1 MSEQA
6 RRARP
11 ARTRTV
17 AVLGAGVGGLCAAS
31 RLRSLLPDGD
41 RVVLVDRC
49 FDGVLGLSLPWV
61 LRGWRGPDQVR
72 VSPAPATLPGV
83 DLVTAEAKAV
93 EPERQALVTDAGEIH
108 YDALILAPGAAL
120 CPAAVPGLTEAL
132 AAGTAG
138 EFYTLEGASH
148 LHEQLRAFASGR
160 IAVVIASIPFRCPAA
175 PYEGALL
182 AADLLRQTGAGDRT
196 RIDVYTPEPLPMPVA
211 GPVVGEA
218 LVAMLSQYGIGFH
231 PNTTVES
238 IDPARRQVSWAG
250 GGRGHFD
257 LLIAIP
263 PHRPPDVAANL
274 ELSPAGWLPVNARTL
289 ATEIEG
295 VWAIGDATQLMLPTG
310 KPLPKA
316 AVFAEA
322 QADVAAAGV
331 ARYLGYDAPEPWF
344 SGDGFCFIE
353 LGGALAAKGE
363 GNFLAEPA
371 PDISLHEPSP
381 AFHQQKADQES
392 AWLSRWN
399 G

>member
-1 MSEQA
+1 MSEGA
-6 RRARP
+6 RRTRP
-11 ARTRTV
+11 ATAHTV

-31 RLRSLLPDGD
+31 RLRSLLPGTD
-41 RVVLVDRC
+41 RVVLIDRS

-61 LRGWRGPDQVR
+61 LRGWRRPDQVR
-72 VSPAPATLPGV
+72 VSPAPTALPGV

-93 EPERQALVTDAGEIH
+93 EPEHHTVVTDAGEIR

-120 CPAAVPGLTEAL
+120 RPTAVPGLPEAL
-132 AAGTAG
+132 DTGAAG
-138 EFYTLEGASH
+138 EFYTLQGALL
-148 LHEQLRAFASGR
+148 LHERLSAFGSGR
-160 IAVVIASIPFRCPAA
+160 IMVVIASIPFRCPAA

-196 RIDVYTPEPLPMPVA
+196 RIDIYTPEAMPMAVA
-211 GPVVGEA
+211 GPAVGES
-218 LVAMLSQYGIGFH
+218 LVGMLSQHGIGFH
-231 PNTTVES
+231 PNTAVES
-238 IDPARRQVSWAG
+238 IDPVRRQVSWAG
-250 GGRGHFD
+250 GSRGHFD

-263 PHRPPDVAANL
+263 PHRPPDVAGNL

-289 ATEIEG
+289 ATGIDG
-295 VWAIGDATQLMLPTG
+295 VWAIGDATQLMLPSG

-322 QADVAAAGV
+322 EADVAAAGV
-331 ARYLGYDAPEPWF
+331 ARHLGYDGPDPWF
-344 SGDGFCFIE
+344 SGDGSCFIE
-353 LGGALAAKGE
+353 LGGGLAAKGA

-371 PDISLHEPSP
+371 PDVSLYEPSE

-399 G
+399 A